1 MVAGFLTFVTEKMTT
16 FVQWVDG
23 DVNADDVTIMHE
35 VMKAA
40 AESERSLMFFLIQK
54 LDDHRCFC
62 CSLKR

>member
-23 DVNADDVTIMHE
+23 DVNADDVKIMHE

-40 AESERSLMFFLIQK
+40 AESERSLMFF
-54 LDDHRCFC
+54 
-62 CSLKR
+62 